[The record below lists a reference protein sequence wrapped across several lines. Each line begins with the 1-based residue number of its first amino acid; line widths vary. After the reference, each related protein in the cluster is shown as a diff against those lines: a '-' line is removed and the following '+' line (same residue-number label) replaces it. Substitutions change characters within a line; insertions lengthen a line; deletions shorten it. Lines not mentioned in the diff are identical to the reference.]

1 MKTKEMKQS
10 IRVVL
15 RVRELSEESADPFF
29 RRRCRRE
36 GARVTLRRSGVGD
49 VIAGEVLDGV
59 AVGDDGCCCC
69 CCCCC
74 CCESAASP
82 LTSAASSFRVSLR
95 SAAEELLQFC
105 SEQSPCERS

>member
-15 RVRELSEESADPFF
+15 RVRELSEESAEPFF
-29 RRRCRRE
+29 RRRCKRD
-36 GARVTLRRSGVGD
+36 GARVTLRRGVGD

-69 CCCCC
+69 CCC
-74 CCESAASP
+74 ETAASP